1 MQVVNFYGAAVIH
14 AILAVF
20 LRRDAAAAAEN
31 VRQRQLVIGQ
41 HDLDRAHAVVQHLVE
56 LCQQCGQTVAGLG
69 ARQQNVRVKGHG
81 VGGVAL
87 VVDDQLRDVR
97 AVEAAQHIIGHGQL
111 FGCLCVARV
120 GHLDDDI
127 RERGLLQR
135 GFERLHQM
143 VRQAADK
150 ADGIHQNNLQTA
162 GQYQLAGCRVQRRK
176 QHVGFKNLLA
186 AQRVQQARLAD
197 VRVADQRDHR
207 HIVLPAGPAGL
218 AAALFQFL

>member
-1 MQVVNFYGAAVIH
+1 M
-14 AILAVF
+14 
-20 LRRDAAAAAEN
+20 
-31 VRQRQLVIGQ
+31 
-41 HDLDRAHAVVQHLVE
+41 VQHLVE
-56 LCQQCGQTVAGLG
+56 LCQQCGQTVAGFR
-69 ARQQNVRVKGHG
+69 ARQQNIRVKGHG

-87 VVDDQLRDVR
+87 VVDNQLGDAL
-97 AVEAAQHIIGHGQL
+97 AVKATQNLIGHGQL

-162 GQYQLAGCRVQRRK
+162 GQHQLAGRRVKGGK
-176 QHVGFKNLLA
+176 QHVSLKNLLA
-186 AQRVQQARLAD
+186 AQRVQQAGFAHIG
-197 VRVADQRDHR
+197 VADQRDHR
-207 HIVLPAGPAGL
+207 HIVFLAGPAGL
-218 AAALFQFL
+218 AAALFQLF